1 MWKMLSSI
9 KIDKKSKHSKF
20 RAKWKFTDAW
30 QAYRLQNRAKE
41 FIYRSLSEQVAT
53 FNSS

>member
-41 FIYRSLSEQVAT
+41 FILSEQVAT